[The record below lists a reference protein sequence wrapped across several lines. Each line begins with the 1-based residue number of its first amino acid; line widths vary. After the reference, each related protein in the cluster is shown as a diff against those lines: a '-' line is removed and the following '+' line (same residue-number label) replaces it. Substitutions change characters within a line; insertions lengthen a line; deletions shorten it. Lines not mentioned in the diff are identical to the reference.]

1 MSRRADANGCPDGM
15 GEFELIRRFF
25 DRGPARRSP
34 LGIGDDCAL
43 VAAREHGQI
52 ATTCD
57 LLVEGRHFFADVS
70 PADLGHKALAVN
82 LSDLASMGAEP
93 FGFLLSISLPRVDE
107 AWLAAFTEGLFALAD
122 RHGCELLGGD
132 TTAGPLTISI
142 TAFGHVPA
150 GAALRRDGAQPGDD
164 LWVSGEI
171 GGPSW
176 AVGERYAG
184 RGAALPPDLVRRLD
198 RPEPRVG
205 LGIELRHLASAAIDL
220 SDGLLGDLGHVIE
233 RSRVGAEVD
242 ESALPVAP
250 AIAAESPGKAIE
262 YALAGG
268 DEYELLFTAPP
279 ENRVAIEALGRRL
292 GLPLTRI
299 GRIRDG
305 ASILVHDAR
314 GRPRTRLPRSHEH
327 FG

>member
-1 MSRRADANGCPDGM
+1 M

-43 VAAREHGQI
+43 IAPREHGQI
-52 ATTCD
+52 ATTSD
-57 LLVEGRHFFADVS
+57 ILVEGRHFFADIA
-70 PADLGHKALAVN
+70 PADLGHKSLAVN
-82 LSDLASMGAEP
+82 LSDLAAMGAEP

-107 AWLAAFTEGLFALAD
+107 AWLGGFAEGLFGLAD

-132 TTAGPLTISI
+132 TTAGPLSISI

-176 AVGERYAG
+176 AVGERHAG
-184 RGAALPPDLVRRLD
+184 RGAALPPTLVARLD
-198 RPEPRVG
+198 RPEPRIA

-220 SDGLLGDLGHVIE
+220 SDGLLGDLGHLLD

-242 ESALPVAP
+242 EAALPVAP
-250 AIAAESPGKAIE
+250 ELAAASPERAVE
-262 YALAGG
+262 HALSGG
-268 DEYELLFTAPP
+268 DDYELLFCAPP
-279 ENRVAIEALGRRL
+279 ENRAAVEALGRRL
-292 GLPLTRI
+292 ALPLARI

-305 ASILVHDAR
+305 ASILVQDAR
-314 GRPRTRLPRSHEH
+314 GRPRPSLPRSHEH
-327 FG
+327 FR

>member
-1 MSRRADANGCPDGM
+1 M

-43 VAAREHGQI
+43 IAPREHGQI
-52 ATTCD
+52 AVTSD
-57 LLVEGRHFFADVS
+57 VLVEGRHFFPDVA
-70 PADLGHKALAVN
+70 PFDLGHKSLAVN
-82 LSDLASMGAEP
+82 LSDLAAMGAEP
-93 FGFLLSISLPRVDE
+93 FGFLLSVSLPGADE
-107 AWLAAFTEGLFALAD
+107 AWLGSFAEGLFALAD

-132 TTAGPLTISI
+132 TTAGPLSIAI

-184 RGAALPPDLVRRLD
+184 RGAALGSGLVARLD
-198 RPEPRVG
+198 RPEPRIA

-220 SDGLLGDLGHVIE
+220 SDGLLGDLGHIVD
-233 RSRVGAEVD
+233 RSRVGAEID
-242 ESALPVAP
+242 EAVLPVSMQL
-250 AIAAESPGKAIE
+250 AAVSPERAIE
-262 YALAGG
+262 QALSGG
-268 DEYELLFTAPP
+268 DDYELLFSAPP
-279 ENRVAIEALGRRL
+279 ENRAAIGALGRRL
-292 GLPLTRI
+292 DLPLTRI

-305 ASILVHDAR
+305 ASIVVLDAR
-314 GRPRTRLPRSHEH
+314 GRPRAHLPRSHEH

>member
-1 MSRRADANGCPDGM
+1 M

-43 VAAREHGQI
+43 IAPREHGQI
-52 ATTCD
+52 AVTSD
-57 LLVEGRHFFADVS
+57 LLIEGRHFFADVL

-82 LSDLASMGAEP
+82 LSDLAAMGAEP
-93 FGFLLSISLPRVDE
+93 FGFLLSVSLPGIDE
-107 AWLAAFTEGLFALAD
+107 AWLEGFTAGLFGIAD
-122 RHGCELLGGD
+122 RHRCELLGGD
-132 TTAGPLTISI
+132 TTAGPLSINI

-184 RGAALPPDLVRRLD
+184 RGGAISATLAARLD
-198 RPEPRVG
+198 RPEPRVA

-220 SDGLLGDLGHVIE
+220 SDGLLGDLGHIVD

-242 ESALPVAP
+242 EAALP
-250 AIAAESPGKAIE
+250 IAAELVAAAPQRAIE
-262 YALAGG
+262 QALSGG

-279 ENRVAIEALGRRL
+279 ENRSAIAALGQRLEL
-292 GLPLTRI
+292 GLARI

-305 ASILVHDAR
+305 ASIVVQDAR
-314 GRPRTRLPRSHEH
+314 GRPRASLPRSHEH